1 MKHHN
6 GAMVSEVEMIG
17 PKYPSESDLFED
29 LIDGIYWDPSD
40 ALDGDKAPE
49 TVPENEGEIGEDE

>member
-1 MKHHN
+1 
-6 GAMVSEVEMIG
+6 MIG

-40 ALDGDKAPE
+40 TLDGDKTPE
-49 TVPENEGEIGEDE
+49 TSPENESEIGEDE